1 MLSRS
6 KYEMKECEVFFI
18 NGKVGRKSRKKV
30 ANKNV
35 EIEGIS
41 MQSSLHQHEHIAYKG
56 HKQTLTLMLV
66 SVKFWTWIHSQST
79 NEGSKKE
86 S

>member
-6 KYEMKECEVFFI
+6 MYEMKECEIFFI
-18 NGKVGRKSRKKV
+18 NGKVGSEEKSEKKA

-41 MQSSLHQHEHIAYKG
+41 VQSLH
-56 HKQTLTLMLV
+56 
-66 SVKFWTWIHSQST
+66 
-79 NEGSKKE
+79 
-86 S
+86 